1 MLKRTLTGAC
11 LVAVVVGFFLL
22 RNYVDT
28 RLFHI
33 LIAIFCALGTFELM
47 RALGDRAACM
57 PYVMIYGV
65 GVIPAYVL
73 GGVAAAAV
81 VFGLFAVS
89 FCLLCLLD
97 RTMKAKQLFL
107 TLFAMVYPSFFLV
120 AMAAVNDMGGNGY
133 FALLLIFLVS
143 PAADTFAYLVG
154 SLLKGPKLCP
164 KLSPNKTISGAIG
177 GLVGGRRRGDRHLL
191 YFAPGAERPLS
202 ALLFGDDRA
211 VRRALHGGGRSV
223 RELYQAETGHQG
235 YGKDPAGARR
245 NSGPHRRDAVCQR
258 LSLLRIRAAVTL
270 SFQGYFY
277 RGTFIY
283 D

>member
-154 SLLKGPKLCP
+154 SL
-164 KLSPNKTISGAIG
+164 
-177 GLVGGRRRGDRHLL
+177 
-191 YFAPGAERPLS
+191 
-202 ALLFGDDRA
+202 
-211 VRRALHGGGRSV
+211 
-223 RELYQAETGHQG
+223 
-235 YGKDPAGARR
+235 
-245 NSGPHRRDAVCQR
+245 
-258 LSLLRIRAAVTL
+258 
-270 SFQGYFY
+270 
-277 RGTFIY
+277 
-283 D
+283 

>member
-177 GLVGGRRRGDRHLL
+177 WLVGGVDAAIDIYYILRPELNVPFPPFFSAMIGLFAALFTEAGDLFESYIKRKLGIKDMGKILPGHGGILDRIDGML
-191 YFAPGAERPLS
+191 FAS
-202 ALLFGDDRA
+202 ALF
-211 VRRALHGGGRSV
+211 AL
-223 RELYQAETGHQG
+223 L
-235 YGKDPAGARR
+235 
-245 NSGPHRRDAVCQR
+245 
-258 LSLLRIRAAVTL
+258 
-270 SFQGYFY
+270 
-277 RGTFIY
+277 
-283 D
+283 